1 MGEPNE
7 IKPGKGEF
15 HEHPMDCICARTNR
29 RTGHS
34 KPYLSNR
41 VGEAAGNHTSDAE
54 FDWSDLDYGENTPLG
69 GDSSNETDRSSKP
82 TGRHGT
88 ADSRGHETARR

>member
-69 GDSSNETDRSSKP
+69 GDSSNETDPNYSHIAGPDIAELEDIIS
-82 TGRHGT
+82 
-88 ADSRGHETARR
+88 D